1 MLLTLSNGEH
11 FAMGAAIYDYNSL
24 PGSDTSARLIL
35 QVWVEGQ
42 KTSAILDTGA
52 PYLVCSPNLARL
64 VEFDPAASLSQYEL
78 LIRGYW
84 IKGNL
89 HRANLTLPASE
100 GESLSLDVT
109 AFVPD
114 PDELFNFPSFLGWS
128 SCLEWIRFAV
138 DPSSSTF
145 YFGPH
150 P

>member
-1 MLLTLSNGEH
+1 MLLALSNGES
-11 FAMGAAIYDYNSL
+11 FATGAATYDYNSI

-35 QVWVEGQ
+35 QIWVEGQ

-52 PYLVCSPNLARL
+52 PFLVCSPDLARL
-64 VEFDPAASLSQYEL
+64 IEFDTAASLSRYEL

-84 IKGNL
+84 IKGSL
-89 HRANLTLPASE
+89 HRASLVLPALE
-100 GESLSLDVT
+100 GESLSLEVT
-109 AFVPD
+109 AFVPN

-128 SCLEWIRFAV
+128 RCLEWIRFAV